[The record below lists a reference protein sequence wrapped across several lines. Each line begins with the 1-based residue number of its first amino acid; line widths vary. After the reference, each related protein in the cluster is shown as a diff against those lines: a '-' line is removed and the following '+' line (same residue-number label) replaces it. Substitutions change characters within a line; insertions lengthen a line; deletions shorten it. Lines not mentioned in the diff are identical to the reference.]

1 MSSAE
6 EEHNKQVSTAQQE
19 WNVLFFLSFFRGRGV
34 VERHEIFMDINMTFS
49 GLGPAKCGVLMLSHL
64 FVSRLDVPAISAAG
78 AQCSHKDY

>member
-49 GLGPAKCGVLMLSHL
+49 GCGP
-64 FVSRLDVPAISAAG
+64 SAV
-78 AQCSHKDY
+78 C

>member
-49 GLGPAKCGVLMLSHL
+49 GLRAQQ
-64 FVSRLDVPAISAAG
+64 SAV
-78 AQCSHKDY
+78 C